1 MPISRKEVEYIA
13 NLARLELSEEE
24 IEHFQGQLE
33 GILGYI
39 DKLKTVDIS
48 GMVPMAH
55 VLDIKNVFRQD
66 IIGKSIDV
74 EKVLERAPQR
84 EGNFFIVPKVIE

>member
-24 IEHFQGQLE
+24 IVHFQGQLE

-48 GMVPMAH
+48 GMAPMAH
-55 VLDIKNVFRQD
+55 ALDIKNVFRQD
-66 IIGKSIDV
+66 IIGKSIDA

>member
-13 NLARLELSEEE
+13 NLARLDLSEEE

-48 GMVPMAH
+48 GMAPMAH
-55 VLDIKNVFRQD
+55 VLDIKNVFRRD
-66 IIGKSIDV
+66 TRDKSIDV